1 MAYTQQDYS
10 YMGGVDPQTEEELKR
25 REEERLRL
33 EQEQRLQN
41 LQQQSLQPIMPVAPM
56 ELPPM
61 PEVSEGVQVA
71 GTQPVPGMF
80 PQQNQP
86 VKPTMPDETQ
96 AETERLRRQEA
107 LAQQTELLKAQM
119 QQSRQMV
126 PPSQRPEP
134 QQQMPQPSMY
144 GMPTGQGG
152 QGLQMPQ
159 GMQPSPAN
167 QPMIGQEPSMP
178 MVQPTN
184 VAIDRY
190 KMLQDEPKLLLNFAN
205 DKNEPEW
212 LRERARNRATDLL
225 VNNREESKAQEAIK
239 NMDPNQL
246 AQALREKT
254 TGGSWTKAIIY
265 GMLGMEQSQAAE
277 AAKLGIGK
285 ETVMQGAD
293 GTPYMVKV
301 AANGTPIEGYNGI
314 TGAKLTANEL
324 VTAQAGTAAMKGA
337 TTHTGKMQDMTT
349 GEVYYERTTPQGI
362 QLVDTNGKRY
372 TGSSANLRPFGIGSD
387 IRTINQVQVNKLTN
401 EFIAKPSE
409 AAARTLME
417 AAAKA
422 DPGDGSEIARVQQL
436 IRTLPMPGGGGTT
449 IGAPAP
455 SAPAPVAPAMPGNV
469 PRTNVPQAAP
479 VAPAPAPAPAAR
491 PAPTAAATGGAGA
504 RRPGES
510 FDAYNQRM
518 AIAKSQSEANIQ
530 EKKELNVAEKK
541 PPAEAKGK
549 IEAKDIN
556 NQNYANSTYGL
567 IKPLADEIRQST
579 GSGIGTSV
587 DKLAGMVGVGTKGAQ
602 AIAKLDVLGYQL
614 SSNVPRF
621 EGAQSDADVKLY
633 QQAAGDLANS
643 SKPVSV
649 RLAALQAI
657 TQVLKKYDK
666 AGTNDWTFGE
676 TQQSNTTSSG
686 NKFKRVQ

>member
-25 REEERLRL
+25 KEEERLR
-33 EQEQRLQN
+33 EQQLQQ
-41 LQQQSLQPIMPVAPM
+41 LQQQPIQPVTPTSFN
-56 ELPPM
+56 M

-71 GTQPVPGMF
+71 GTQPVPGMVPKPTPVMPVP
-80 PQQNQP
+80 PQQAQVQP
-86 VKPTMPDETQ
+86 PM
-96 AETERLRRQEA
+96 AGA
-107 LAQQTELLKAQM
+107 
-119 QQSRQMV
+119 
-126 PPSQRPEP
+126 
-134 QQQMPQPSMY
+134 PQPDSNLYSM
-144 GMPTGQGG
+144 PSTGGG

-159 GMQPSPAN
+159 TMAPSPAQ
-167 QPMIGQEPSMP
+167 QPVIGQEPSL
-178 MVQPTN
+178 PTTDTTKL
-184 VAIDRY
+184 ALERY
-190 KMLQDEPKLLLNFAN
+190 NTLQEDPKLLLNFAN

-225 VNNREESKAQEAIK
+225 VNNREEQKAQQQIK
-239 NMDPNQL
+239 SMDPNQL
-246 AQALREKT
+246 TQALREKT

-301 AANGTPIEGYNGI
+301 ASNGTPIEGYNAT
-314 TGAKLTANEL
+314 TGAKLTPNEL
-324 VTAQAGTAAMKGA
+324 VSAQAQTAAIKGT
-337 TTHTGKMQDMTT
+337 TTHTGKMQDVTT
-349 GEVYYERTTPQGI
+349 GEVYYEQTTPQGI
-362 QLVDTNGKRY
+362 RLVDNTGKRY

-387 IRTINQVQVNKLTN
+387 IRTINQIQVNKLTN
-401 EFIAKPSE
+401 EFVAKPSE
-409 AAARTLME
+409 AAAKALME

-422 DPGDGSEIARVQQL
+422 DPGDGSEIARVQKL
-436 IRTLPMPGGGGTT
+436 ISTLPMPSGGGTT
-449 IGAPAP
+449 IGAPQ
-455 SAPAPVAPAMPGNV
+455 PAPQPAVPGAMP
-469 PRTNVPQAAP
+469 PAAAP
-479 VAPAPAPAPAAR
+479 RPAQAQVPTQQPAAAPR
-491 PAPTAAATGGAGA
+491 PAPTVAAAGAGA

-518 AIAKSQSEANIQ
+518 AIAKAQSEANIQ
-530 EKKELNVAEKK
+530 QQKELNVAEQK

-549 IEAKDIN
+549 ISATNIK
-556 NQNYANSTYGL
+556 NQNYANETYGM

-579 GSGIGTSV
+579 GSGIGTKV
-587 DKLAGMVGVGTKGAQ
+587 DTLAGLVGVGTKGAQ

-621 EGAQSDADVKLY
+621 EGAQSDADVRLY

-643 SKPVSV
+643 TKPIAT

-666 AGTNDWTFGE
+666 ENKNDWTFGE
-676 TQQSNTTSSG
+676 GQSANKTSSG
-686 NKFKRVQ
+686 NTFKRVQ